1 MNIFEQ
7 FLDRIKETLLDLSK
21 KGDLILP
28 DTLNGI
34 TAEMPPPKFD
44 SDISTNVAMVLSKIN
59 KKSPIDLANTLSEK
73 IKKKDKLID
82 EISVVKPGFIN
93 IKFKKIFWTNF
104 IKEIT
109 QNSKSFGIN
118 TKENKKNFLIE
129 FVSANPT
136 GPLHVGHCRGAILG
150 DVIANVLLF
159 NKHKVTKEYYVND
172 YGNQIINFTKSV
184 YFRIRE
190 ISFKEPFP
198 NDNEDLYPGDY
209 LIDFANNILNSNK
222 DLDFKNFDKISE
234 KLTVLAI
241 EEALKLIKKNLISL
255 GINHD
260 NFISEKKLVKNQE
273 VEKVISFLQKNN
285 FVYNGKIKAPAGED
299 DDNWVEREQL
309 LFKSTDFGDDKDRAL
324 QKSDGAWTYF
334 ASDVAYHK
342 NKLDRKF
349 DKLINILGADH
360 AGYIKRISS
369 SVEALSNSR
378 DKLVCKVSQLVKL
391 IKDKKPFKM
400 SKRKGDYITVDDL
413 INEVGKDATRF
424 IMLNRSSDVELDFDF
439 DNVIE
444 KSKDNPLY
452 YVQYCY
458 ARIASVFRHIEKD
471 LKLDIKI
478 DKYDFEYSQDEI
490 NILKKISE
498 WPKCIDVSSN
508 KLEPHRIP
516 TYLYELASLF
526 HSYWNLGKDN
536 PDKRFINE
544 QKKIAND
551 KLILL
556 KAISNV
562 IKSGMDIV
570 GVSVPEK
577 M

>member
-1 MNIFEQ
+1 MNIFDQ
-7 FLDRIKETLLDLSK
+7 YLDKIKKIIIDLSGK
-21 KGDLILP
+21 SDLILP
-28 DTLNGI
+28 EKLDGI
-34 TAEMPPPKFD
+34 TTEIPPLKFN
-44 SDISTNVAMVLSKIN
+44 SDISTNVAMFLSKTN
-59 KKSPIDLANTLSEK
+59 KKSPIELANILVEA
-73 IKKKDKLID
+73 IKKSD
-82 EISVVKPGFIN
+82 ERIQDISIIKPGFIN
-93 IKFKKIFWTNF
+93 IKFKPIFWTHF
-104 IKEIT
+104 VEEIIK
-109 QNSKSFGIN
+109 NSKTYGIN
-118 TKENKKNFLIE
+118 TKEKKKNYLVE

-150 DVIANVLLF
+150 DVIANILLF

-190 ISFKEPFP
+190 ISFNEPFP
-198 NDNEDLYPGDY
+198 SDDENLYPGDY
-209 LIDFANNILNSNK
+209 LIDFAQNIINSNK
-222 DLDFKNFDKISE
+222 KIDFNNFEKISE
-234 KLTVLAI
+234 KLTVLSI
-241 EEALKLIKKNLISL
+241 EEALKLIKKNLNSL
-255 GINHD
+255 GIKHD
-260 NFISEKKLVKNQE
+260 NFISEKKLVSNQE
-273 VEKVISFLQKNN
+273 VKKVIEYLKINE
-285 FVYNGKIKAPAGED
+285 FVYKGKIKAPTGED
-299 DDNWVEREQL
+299 IDKWVEREQL

-349 DKLINILGADH
+349 DQLINILGADH
-360 AGYIKRISS
+360 AGYIKRITS
-369 SVEALSNSR
+369 SVEALSNSKG
-378 DKLVCKVSQLVKL
+378 KLICKVSQLVKL

-424 IMLNRSSDVELDFDF
+424 IMLNRSSDAELDFDF

-452 YVQYCY
+452 YVQYSY
-458 ARIASVFRHIEKD
+458 ARIASVFRHLEKD
-471 LKLDIKI
+471 LKSDIKI
-478 DKYDFEYSQDEI
+478 DKYNFLYSEDEI

-498 WPKCIDVSSN
+498 WPKCIDAASN

-516 TYLYELASLF
+516 TYLYQLASLF

-536 PDKRFINE
+536 PEKRFIND
-544 QKKIAND
+544 QKKITD
-551 KLILL
+551 EKMIFL

>member
-7 FLDRIKETLLDLSK
+7 YLDKIKEILSTLSSN
-21 KGDLILP
+21 GDLILP
-28 DTLNGI
+28 DSLNGI
-34 TAEMPPPKFD
+34 TAEIPPSKFD

-59 KKSPIDLANTLSEK
+59 NKSPSDLASILAEK
-73 IKKKDKLID
+73 IKKEDKFIE

-93 IKFKKIFWTNF
+93 IKFKPIFWTNF
-104 IKEIT
+104 IKEVIK
-109 QNSKSFGIN
+109 NSKSFG
-118 TKENKKNFLIE
+118 TNKNIKRNYLIE

-150 DVIANVLLF
+150 DVMANLLLF
-159 NKHKVTKEYYVND
+159 NNNKVTKEYYIND

-184 YFRIRE
+184 YYRIRE
-190 ISFKEPFP
+190 ISFNEPFP
-198 NDNEDLYPGDY
+198 IDNEDLYPGDY
-209 LIDFANNILNSNK
+209 LIDFAQNILNSNK
-222 DLDFKNFDKISE
+222 NIDFKNFDKISQE
-234 KLTVLAI
+234 LTSLAI
-241 EEALKLIKKNLISL
+241 NEALKLIKSNLKSL

-260 NFISEKKLVKNQE
+260 NFVSEKKLVENQE
-273 VEKVISFLQKNN
+273 VEKVVEFLHKNK
-285 FVYNGKIKAPAGED
+285 FVYKGKIKAPAGED
-299 DDNWVEREQL
+299 DSNWVEREQL
-309 LFKSTDFGDDKDRAL
+309 LFRSTDFGDDKDRAL

-349 DKLINILGADH
+349 DRLINILGADH

-369 SVEALSNSR
+369 SVEALSNSKDR
-378 DKLVCKVSQLVKL
+378 LICKVSQLVKL

-400 SKRKGDYITVDDL
+400 SKRKGDYITIDDL

-458 ARIASVFRHIEKD
+458 ARICSVYRHLDKD
-471 LKLDIKI
+471 LNSDLDIT
-478 DKYDFEYSQDEI
+478 KYDFEYSKDEI
-490 NILKKISE
+490 KILKKLSE
-498 WPKCIDVSSN
+498 WPKCIDVSCN

-526 HSYWNLGKDN
+526 HSYWNLGKEN
-536 PDKRFINE
+536 PDKRFIND
-544 QKKIAND
+544 QKKITDD
-551 KLILL
+551 KLIFL

-562 IKSGMDIV
+562 VKSGMNIV
-570 GVSVPEK
+570 GVSTPDK

>member
-7 FLDRIKETLLDLSK
+7 FLDKLKETLLDLSK
-21 KGDLILP
+21 DGDLILP
-28 DTLNGI
+28 DTLNGV
-34 TAEMPPPKFD
+34 TAEIPPSKFD

-59 KKSPIDLANTLSEK
+59 RKSPIDLANILSEK
-73 IKKKDKLID
+73 IKKKDKLIE

-109 QNSKSFGIN
+109 QNIKSFGIN

-150 DVIANVLLF
+150 DVIANILLF

-198 NDNEDLYPGDY
+198 IDNEDLYPGDY

-222 DLDFKNFDKISE
+222 EIDFKNFEKISE
-234 KLTVLAI
+234 KLSILAI
-241 EEALKLIKKNLISL
+241 NEALKLIKKNLLSL

-260 NFISEKKLVKNQE
+260 NFVSEKKLVKNQE
-273 VEKVISFLQKNN
+273 VEKVIDFLQKNN
-285 FVYNGKIKAPAGED
+285 FVYKGKIKAPAGED
-299 DDNWVEREQL
+299 VNNWVEREQL

-324 QKSDGAWTYF
+324 QKSDGEWTYF

-349 DKLINILGADH
+349 DILINILGADH

-369 SVEALSNSR
+369 SVEALSNSK

-413 INEVGKDATRF
+413 INEVGKDGTRF

-444 KSKDNPLY
+444 KTKDNPLY

-478 DKYDFEYSQDEI
+478 DKYDFEYSKDEI

-498 WPKCIDVSSN
+498 WPKCIDSSCQ

-536 PDKRFINE
+536 KEKRFINE
-544 QKKIAND
+544 KKEISKD
-551 KLILL
+551 KLVFL
-556 KAISNV
+556 KVISSV
-562 IKSGMDIV
+562 IESGMNIV